1 MKSVFPYLRNGAVA
15 LLLLLA
21 VPPLWGQV
29 KDRQHTDRLESAR
42 KLYYSGSYYAAEKA
56 FTELGKE
63 SLRTLDKSEIEAYKV
78 MCAIALDKVN
88 AEGLVNTFCSKY
100 PNAPQQS
107 MVKEALASRYFDT
120 GRYPEALA
128 VYNTINRDHLYKP
141 QRTGFTFKKAYSNL
155 RTGGYEH
162 AADGFAEV
170 LAAPRSQYT
179 LPATYYKGYVHY
191 IRQQFAEAVPLFEK
205 VGPGNQFSEM
215 ADYFSVE
222 SKLMLKDYDYVI
234 RKGVP
239 LYNQLDKEMQSSLA
253 RILSEAYYEKGD
265 QVSARKY
272 LDIYAQSGAELSRK
286 DHYFSGIV
294 SYSLKSWPAAI
305 ESFSHVLGQE
315 DELGQNAWYYTAN
328 SYLETKNKIAALD
341 AFKAASECDFDP
353 VIREDAFFNFAKLS
367 FDVNADISQFRKFM
381 EAYPDSGKDDI
392 INNYMATSFLLSKDY
407 ASAVGALSAIR
418 EHTDESSA
426 NLQKAAFFRALQL
439 IEGKGY
445 RAAEPLLETAV
456 EYGENE
462 SLRNLARFWQAE
474 CCYRDE
480 RYDEAISILGN
491 LLLDEDFRST
501 SDYPQALYNQA
512 YNYLKSRKFDLAENN
527 FRSFLNVSGDMSQY
541 EHDAQLRLG
550 DACFM
555 QGKYAEAASVYERL
569 WQADPYSQDLYP
581 VLQASVAY
589 GLMGNDKQK
598 IDILREVTRTHRNA
612 PLYPQALFE
621 LGRTYVQTGKDDS
634 ASECFFTLLGMK
646 GNDYYTKAL
655 LELALINANSRKYDK
670 AVEYYKTVV
679 ATAPESSDAEDAL
692 AGLESIYQLRNQPE
706 EYLTYLDQI
715 GRSDSKSPEEKEQ
728 MLYRSAE
735 QLYQSGRYTS
745 AISSL
750 QRFLSQYPKG
760 ARTAQATFYLAESL
774 RATGRLESAS
784 DNYLKVMK
792 MGPSSCHEDAIRAYA
807 AINYD
812 LQHYQKAADAYK
824 QLIAQN
830 RSDEVRREAYTGLMR
845 AAYGAKDYAEVV
857 RSAQALGTREARFL
871 MAKAYRTLGERE
883 NARNLLVELAAD
895 RSDAYGAESAYSL
908 IQEAYDRG
916 DFAEVEKQVF
926 AFSDSGSGQVY
937 WLAKSFIVLGDSYA
951 DRGDLVQAEATFN
964 SIVDGYQPSRDD
976 DDVLDQV
983 RSRLGML
990 KSMQR

>member
-1 MKSVFPYLRNGAVA
+1 
-15 LLLLLA
+15 
-21 VPPLWGQV
+21 
-29 KDRQHTDRLESAR
+29 
-42 KLYYSGSYYAAEKA
+42 
-56 FTELGKE
+56 
-63 SLRTLDKSEIEAYKV
+63 
-78 MCAIALDKVN
+78 
-88 AEGLVNTFCSKY
+88 
-100 PNAPQQS
+100 
-107 MVKEALASRYFDT
+107 
-120 GRYPEALA
+120 
-128 VYNTINRDHLYKP
+128 
-141 QRTGFTFKKAYSNL
+141 
-155 RTGGYEH
+155 
-162 AADGFAEV
+162 
-170 LAAPRSQYT
+170 
-179 LPATYYKGYVHY
+179 
-191 IRQQFAEAVPLFEK
+191 
-205 VGPGNQFSEM
+205 
-215 ADYFSVE
+215 
-222 SKLMLKDYDYVI
+222 
-234 RKGVP
+234 
-239 LYNQLDKEMQSSLA
+239 
-253 RILSEAYYEKGD
+253 
-265 QVSARKY
+265 
-272 LDIYAQSGAELSRK
+272 
-286 DHYFSGIV
+286 
-294 SYSLKSWPAAI
+294 
-305 ESFSHVLGQE
+305 
-315 DELGQNAWYYTAN
+315 
-328 SYLETKNKIAALD
+328 
-341 AFKAASECDFDP
+341 
-353 VIREDAFFNFAKLS
+353 
-367 FDVNADISQFRKFM
+367 
-381 EAYPDSGKDDI
+381 
-392 INNYMATSFLLSKDY
+392 
-407 ASAVGALSAIR
+407 
-418 EHTDESSA
+418 
-426 NLQKAAFFRALQL
+426 
-439 IEGKGY
+439 
-445 RAAEPLLETAV
+445 
-456 EYGENE
+456 
-462 SLRNLARFWQAE
+462 
-474 CCYRDE
+474 
-480 RYDEAISILGN
+480 
-491 LLLDEDFRST
+491 
-501 SDYPQALYNQA
+501 
-512 YNYLKSRKFDLAENN
+512 
-527 FRSFLNVSGDMSQY
+527 MSQY

-760 ARTAQATFYLAESL
+760 ARTAQASFYLAESL

-824 QLIAQN
+824 QLIAQT
-830 RSDEVRREAYTGLMR
+830 RSDEVRREGYTGLMR

-857 RSAQALGTREARFL
+857 RSAQAVGTREARFL

-883 NARNLLVELAAD
+883 NARSLLVELAAD